1 VYYAWTR
8 FETFR
13 NVVTG
18 AFEVIKTA
26 AQAWW
31 TVVKFVFDNV
41 LGGTEGIGRA
51 INIMKAVFTTGF
63 NAMKNIV
70 MGLYDAIKK
79 VVDIAIRAKNAV
91 GSAVDVASN
100 IPGVGAVTSTI
111 GNIAGAIWPFAEG
124 GIVTQPMIGMV
135 GEAGPEAIIPLD
147 KLGSVGGGMNVTI
160 NMPAGAD
167 GAEIVRTLEREAKL
181 RGVFPLPTTTTVR

>member
-1 VYYAWTR
+1 VIDFLRENTDVVKVFMAVLAGAAAVAMIAALAAGFVALFNPVTLIIGAIAAAAAGVYYAWTR

-124 GIVTQPMIGMV
+124 GIVTQPHDR
-135 GEAGPEAIIPLD
+135 P
-147 KLGSVGGGMNVTI
+147 S
-160 NMPAGAD
+160 
-167 GAEIVRTLEREAKL
+167 R
-181 RGVFPLPTTTTVR
+181 